1 MFDIKITGGTVVD
14 GTGGAGRRADVGIT
28 GDRIEAVGD
37 LSRAEAGRAIDA
49 GGLTVSPG
57 FIDTHVHSDAALLTD
72 PQHPE
77 GILQGITTEILG
89 QDGLSYCPLSA
100 DNYRVYGRYLRGIL
114 GDPPEGLD
122 TSSVATFREAYRRT
136 TAVNT
141 AYLIAHGALRLET
154 CGFEDVPMTGDR
166 LAHAQR
172 LVREGMEQGAVG
184 LATGLSY
191 HPQAW
196 SDTTELAEIC
206 RPVAEAGGVYVVHL
220 RDVNTDRAFGDGGVP
235 EALEV
240 GRRSGVKVHFSH
252 YRTAAP
258 TAGKVAERFAEIDA
272 AGDAV
277 SVSGDLY
284 PYPTGS
290 TFPASNLPSYAHRGG
305 PDAIIERLQDPE
317 EMPKMVEHIEAS
329 MKRPL
334 IEAVLSYLPNHP
346 HFEGM
351 VMGDIA
357 ERMGMGL
364 GEALCQLLLEEDLQ
378 IAFWGT
384 PPDSVNT
391 WEQVS
396 RDSQDF
402 LGRPDFMVGSDS
414 IHVGSF
420 PHPRAYGTFPRFVGR
435 LRRRFDVLSLET
447 VIQRVTDNP
456 GQEVRADAQGP
467 HQGGLLRRRGGVRR
481 RPHHRHGHL
490 RRPQAAPRGNPL
502 RAGERPDSRRRGKA
516 DGGAGWPAGAVADS
530 VTGSL

>member
-14 GTGGAGRRADVGIT
+14 GTGEPGRRADVGIT
-28 GDRIEAVGD
+28 GDRIEAIGD
-37 LSRAEAGRAIDA
+37 LSQAEAGRTIDA
-49 GGLTVSPG
+49 DGLTVSPG

-72 PQHPE
+72 PQHAE

-100 DNYRVYGRYLRGIL
+100 DNYKVYGRYLRGIL

-122 TSSVATFREAYRRT
+122 ASSVATFREAYRGT

-166 LAHAQR
+166 LEHAQQ

-196 SDTTELAEIC
+196 SDTTEIVEIC
-206 RPVAEAGGVYVVHL
+206 RPVAEAGGVYVTHL
-220 RDVNTDRAFGDGGVP
+220 RDVNTDRAYGDGGVP

-240 GRRSGVKVHFSH
+240 GRQSGVKVHFSH

-258 TAGKVAERFAEIDA
+258 TAGQVAERFAEIDA

-277 SVSGDLY
+277 SISGDLY

-290 TFPASNLPSYAHRGG
+290 TFPASNLPSYSHQGG

-317 EMPKMVEHIEAS
+317 EMPRLVEHIEAS

-346 HFEGM
+346 QFEGM

-420 PHPRAYGTFPRFVGR
+420 PHPRAYGTFPRFIGR
-435 LRRRFDVLSLET
+435 LRRRFNVLSLET

-456 GQEVRADAQGP
+456 ARRFGLTHRGRIEEGYFADVAVFDADRIIDTATFDDPVQHPVGIPYVLVNGQVAVDGAKP
-467 HQGGLLRRRGGVRR
+467 TGV
-481 RPHHRHGHL
+481 L
-490 RRPQAAPRGNPL
+490 
-502 RAGERPDSRRRGKA
+502 AGQPV
-516 DGGAGWPAGAVADS
+516 P
-530 VTGSL
+530 